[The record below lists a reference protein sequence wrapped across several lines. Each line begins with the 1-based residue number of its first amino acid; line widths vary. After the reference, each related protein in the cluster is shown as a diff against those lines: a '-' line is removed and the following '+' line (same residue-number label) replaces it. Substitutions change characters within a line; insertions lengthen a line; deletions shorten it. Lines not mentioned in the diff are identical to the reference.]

1 MGALKLTVIGVW
13 QQLLYEGKFD
23 SFEGG
28 VGVDRVTFKLL
39 NNYMEI
45 ERLEGLQSGSH
56 ADSHLTYFRLY
67 NQ

>member
-28 VGVDRVTFKLL
+28 VGVDRVTFKLQ

-45 ERLEGLQSGSH
+45 ERLEGLQS
-56 ADSHLTYFRLY
+56 HLTYFRLY